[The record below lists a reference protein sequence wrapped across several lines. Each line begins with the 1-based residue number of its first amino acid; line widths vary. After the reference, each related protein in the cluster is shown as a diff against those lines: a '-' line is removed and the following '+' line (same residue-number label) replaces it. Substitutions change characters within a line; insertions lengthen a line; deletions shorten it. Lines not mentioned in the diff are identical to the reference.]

1 MNRLSNYLSVVC
13 LGFAF
18 SQSVNAQQESIA
30 APARQSGPEYL
41 TSPATTVLKRPFSE
55 AVRVGNV
62 LYLSGFTGRIPGT
75 NTVVP
80 GGIQAET
87 KQVLANI
94 KGALDR
100 YGSDFDHVV
109 KCTVMLLDINEW
121 AAMNEVYRTYFPPER
136 MPARSAFAT
145 NGLAFGARVEIE
157 CLATMR

>member
-1 MNRLSNYLSVVC
+1 MTRPLNYASVFLVCFAVSLS
-13 LGFAF
+13 A
-18 SQSVNAQQESIA
+18 NAQPESNA
-30 APARQSGPEYL
+30 GPEYL

-55 AVRVGNV
+55 AVRVGNI

-87 KQVLANI
+87 KQAMDNI

-100 YGSDFDHVV
+100 YGSDFEHVV
-109 KCTVMLLDINEW
+109 KCTVMLLDIKEW
-121 AAMNEVYRTYFPPER
+121 AAMNEVYRSYFPEDR

-145 NGLAFGARVEIE
+145 NGLVFGARVEVE
-157 CLATMR
+157 CLATMK

>member
-1 MNRLSNYLSVVC
+1 MTRLSSFLSVLFLAVA
-13 LGFAF
+13 L
-18 SQSVNAQQESIA
+18 SQGVNAQQESN
-30 APARQSGPEYL
+30 ARPEYL

-87 KQVLANI
+87 KQAMDNI

-100 YGSDFDHVV
+100 YGSDFEHVV
-109 KCTVMLLDINEW
+109 KCTVMLLDIQEW
-121 AAMNEVYRTYFPPER
+121 PAMNEVYRSYFPEDR

-145 NGLAFGARVEIE
+145 NGLVFGARVEVE
-157 CLATMR
+157 CLATMK

>member
-1 MNRLSNYLSVVC
+1 MIRVSLYLGVFWF
-13 LGFAF
+13 GFAI
-18 SQSVNAQQESIA
+18 SQSVAARQDSTA
-30 APARQSGPEYL
+30 APAQPPGPEYL
-41 TSPATTVLKRPFSE
+41 TSPATTVLNRPFSE
-55 AVRVGNV
+55 AVRVGTT

-87 KQVLANI
+87 KQVMENI
-94 KGALDR
+94 QGALDR

-109 KCTVMLLDINEW
+109 KCTVMLLEIKEW
-121 AAMNEVYRTYFPPER
+121 AAMNEVYRTYFVPDR

-157 CLATMR
+157 CLATIR

>member
-1 MNRLSNYLSVVC
+1 MTRLSFYLSVLC

-18 SQSVNAQQESIA
+18 SQSVTAQQESNA
-30 APARQSGPEYL
+30 GQAQQPGPEYL
-41 TSPATTVLKRPFSE
+41 TSPATTILKRPFSE
-55 AVRVGNV
+55 AVRVGNM

-87 KQVLANI
+87 KQVMENI

-109 KCTVMLLDINEW
+109 KCTVMLLDIKEW
-121 AAMNEVYRTYFPPER
+121 AAMNEVYRTYFPQDR

-145 NGLAFGARVEIE
+145 YGLAFGAKVEIE
-157 CLATMR
+157 CLATMK

>member
-1 MNRLSNYLSVVC
+1 MNRLSSCLSVLC

-18 SQSVNAQQESIA
+18 SQSVDAQQESSSAQA
-30 APARQSGPEYL
+30 AQPGPEYL

-55 AVRVGNV
+55 AVRVGNI

-87 KQVLANI
+87 TQVMENI

-109 KCTVMLLDINEW
+109 KCTVMLLDIKEW
-121 AAMNEVYRTYFPPER
+121 APMNEVYRTYFPQDR

>member
-1 MNRLSNYLSVVC
+1 MNRLSNYLGVVC

-87 KQVLANI
+87 KQVMANI